1 VKAMKAMDGS
11 VELPCFRPGAT
22 TGGRSTRCSGD
33 GQSGRPRTISPQAL
47 CRPGL
52 LTDKAKK
59 TALADFGLT
68 TEFADDR
75 VWLYLCYT

>member
-1 VKAMKAMDGS
+1 MEAMRAMDGT
-11 VELPCFRPGAT
+11 VELPCFRPGAA

-59 TALADFGLT
+59 TALADSDLT
-68 TEFADDR
+68 TEFAADR
-75 VWLYLCYT
+75 LSLYLRYT